1 MHIDKEGSGK
11 CGTEDCSQCASLVV
25 GLERVV
31 ALLYGED
38 GIGSYIEWECA
49 ILGICRILKIE
60 NKAKTQGKFSF
71 SPRFPQFIQFP
82 TPQSNPFSYGSMVV
96 QPFPLTS

>member
-1 MHIDKEGSGK
+1 MHIDKEGSRK
-11 CGTEDCSQCASLVV
+11 CGTEDCSLCVSLVV

-49 ILGICRILKIE
+49 
-60 NKAKTQGKFSF
+60 F
-71 SPRFPQFIQFP
+71 
-82 TPQSNPFSYGSMVV
+82 
-96 QPFPLTS
+96 